1 MGKIWKISGEM
12 MGYWMKTRIVGL
24 EIDGNHDALMRDF
37 IGNSSRHGY
46 FFMVSLRNHEKTVQT
61 CRGLTMLMITSEL
74 GCSLNR
80 IYHLGVIGFIG

>member
-1 MGKIWKISGEM
+1 
-12 MGYWMKTRIVGL
+12 
-24 EIDGNHDALMRDF
+24 
-37 IGNSSRHGY
+37 
-46 FFMVSLRNHEKTVQT
+46 MVSLRNHEKTVQT